1 MSEIEQVFLEKNNEE
16 DFQKNLKIQDDFSKS
31 NEEILDEINV
41 ENAQDAE
48 DIHNET
54 RHEIPL
60 KDYEAMSL
68 DELVKEFQKLL
79 NNEKVQAI
87 KEHIEAIKHQFEK
100 QYATLFEE
108 KKETFLDNGG
118 DVKDFSFVLPIR
130 SDFFQLYSEYKN
142 KKALYYR

>member
-54 RHEIPL
+54 RHEIP
-60 KDYEAMSL
+60 
-68 DELVKEFQKLL
+68 
-79 NNEKVQAI
+79 
-87 KEHIEAIKHQFEK
+87 IER
-100 QYATLFEE
+100 L
-108 KKETFLDNGG
+108 
-118 DVKDFSFVLPIR
+118 
-130 SDFFQLYSEYKN
+130 
-142 KKALYYR
+142 